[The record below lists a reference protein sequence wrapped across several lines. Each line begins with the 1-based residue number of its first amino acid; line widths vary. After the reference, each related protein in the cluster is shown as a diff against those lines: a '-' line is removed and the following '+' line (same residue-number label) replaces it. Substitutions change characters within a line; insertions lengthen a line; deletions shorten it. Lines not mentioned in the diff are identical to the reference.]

1 MVANGNWK
9 DSSTTAS
16 SAYSY
21 ENFAVTDDPDGGHYS
36 FNKTAA
42 NGHNNTNGKTRHSH
56 SNNHSKH
63 SKHKDSGNNHHHH
76 YNHHS
81 DYNSATLER
90 TNSSSHAHRN
100 GYSNSSHNPYATQ
113 DRRYGAEPSHH
124 SSRHY
129 LHPSFSQP
137 LPSQLQPDFYFMPHQ
152 RRYSGEIVKV
162 FVDYN
167 NPQFLPK

>member
-63 SKHKDSGNNHHHH
+63 SKHKDSGNNHHH